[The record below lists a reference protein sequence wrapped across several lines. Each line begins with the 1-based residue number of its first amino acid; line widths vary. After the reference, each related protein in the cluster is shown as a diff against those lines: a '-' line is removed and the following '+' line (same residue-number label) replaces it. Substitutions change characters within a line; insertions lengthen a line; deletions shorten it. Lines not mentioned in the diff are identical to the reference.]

1 MADLAS
7 QKIGFSQNASQ
18 DEEIDAFLESG
29 CRALDSIGPHQRRS
43 GSHQRAL
50 TCGASTTGSL
60 RSRRAEWRAC
70 SAYDSRTV
78 KDARPCLPDSA
89 YVVVPA
95 ILGASN
101 RQSAA
106 IGAKNQ
112 A

>member
-1 MADLAS
+1 M
-7 QKIGFSQNASQ
+7 
-18 DEEIDAFLESG
+18 
-29 CRALDSIGPHQRRS
+29 
-43 GSHQRAL
+43 
-50 TCGASTTGSL
+50 
-60 RSRRAEWRAC
+60 
-70 SAYDSRTV
+70 

-89 YVVVPA
+89 YVFVPA